1 MLHKQRKIVLA
12 RIVSKKK
19 LIFVIILT
27 FMKKIFFLVIFLNA
41 VTVFS
46 QTSAPKFSNEFLSI
60 GVGARALGMSNAYVT
75 TVNDVTSGYWN
86 PAGLTQIKKDFQVSL
101 MHASYFAG
109 IAKYDYGAFS
119 AKIDTSSAFAFSVIR
134 FGVDDIPNT
143 TQLID
148 ADGNV
153 DFDRISSFS
162 VADYAFM
169 FSYARKSKIKGLR
182 YGANVKIIY
191 RQVGDFAK
199 AWGFGLDGGI
209 QYDLKNWKFGLMAR
223 DVTSTFNA
231 WSFSLDQE
239 TIDVF
244 NATGNEIPNNSTE
257 ITLPKV
263 ILGIGREIKISNK
276 FNFLGEIDFDL
287 STDGKR
293 NVLITGDPI
302 SIDPHM
308 GVEVGYS
315 KLIFLRLGVG
325 NFQKVTDILQNDKIT
340 YQPNFGIGIQF
351 RGIALDYAF
360 SDIGD
365 QSDALYSNIFSL
377 KFDINKQKHTGVRRF
392 D

>member
-1 MLHKQRKIVLA
+1 MLCF
-12 RIVSKKK
+12 SD
-19 LIFVIILT
+19 T
-27 FMKKIFFLVIFLNA
+27 
-41 VTVFS
+41 FS
-46 QTSAPKFSNEFLSI
+46 QEARKYSNEFLAI

-86 PAGLTQIKKDFQVSL
+86 PAGLTQIKKDFQVGL
-101 MHASYFAG
+101 MHAEYFAG
-109 IAKYDYGAFS
+109 IAKYDYGAFA
-119 AKIDTSSAFAFSVIR
+119 AKIDSASAFGFSVVR

-153 DFDRISSFS
+153 DYDRISSFS

-182 YGANVKIIY
+182 YGANVKVIY

-209 QYDLKNWKFGLMAR
+209 QYDLKKWKFGLMAR

-231 WSFSLDQE
+231 WSFSLSEE

-244 NATGNEIPNNSTE
+244 NATGNEIPSNSIE
-257 ITLPKV
+257 VTLPKV
-263 ILGIGREIKISNK
+263 IFGVGREVKISNK
-276 FNFLGEIDFDL
+276 FSALGEIDFDF

-293 NVLITGDPI
+293 NVLITGDPV
-302 SIDPHM
+302 SVDPHM

-315 KLIFLRLGVG
+315 KMVFLRLGVG
-325 NFQKVTDILQNDKIT
+325 NFQKVTDILKNDKIT

-351 RGIALDYAF
+351 RGIAIDYAF

-377 KFDINKQKHTGVRRF
+377 RFDINKQNYTQKRF
-392 D
+392 E

>member
-1 MLHKQRKIVLA
+1 MK
-12 RIVSKKK
+12 RI
-19 LIFVIILT
+19 LVIILILCFSDT
-27 FMKKIFFLVIFLNA
+27 
-41 VTVFS
+41 FS
-46 QTSAPKFSNEFLSI
+46 QEARKYSNEFLAI

-75 TVNDVTSGYWN
+75 TVDDVTSGYWN
-86 PAGLTQIKKDFQVSL
+86 PAGLTQIKKDFQVGL
-101 MHASYFAG
+101 MHAEYFAG
-109 IAKYDYGAFS
+109 IAKYDYGAFA
-119 AKIDTSSAFAFSVIR
+119 AKIDSASAFGFSVVR

-153 DFDRISSFS
+153 DYDRISSFS

-182 YGANVKIIY
+182 YGANVKVIY

-209 QYDLKNWKFGLMAR
+209 QYDLKKWKFGLMAR

-231 WSFSLDQE
+231 WSFSLSEE

-244 NATGNEIPNNSTE
+244 NATGNEIPSNSIE
-257 ITLPKV
+257 VTLPKV
-263 ILGIGREIKISNK
+263 IFGVGREVKISNK
-276 FNFLGEIDFDL
+276 FSALGEIDFDF

-293 NVLITGDPI
+293 NVLITGDPV
-302 SIDPHM
+302 SVDPHM

-315 KLIFLRLGVG
+315 KMVFLRLGVG
-325 NFQKVTDILQNDKIT
+325 NFQKVTDILKNDKIT

-377 KFDINKQKHTGVRRF
+377 RFDINKQNYTQKRF
-392 D
+392 E

>member
-1 MLHKQRKIVLA
+1 
-12 RIVSKKK
+12 
-19 LIFVIILT
+19 
-27 FMKKIFFLVIFLNA
+27 MKKVLFLIFFLNTL
-41 VTVFS
+41 TVFT

-101 MHASYFAG
+101 MHAEYFAG
-109 IAKYDYGAFS
+109 IAKYDYGAF
-119 AKIDTSSAFAFSVIR
+119 AARIDTSSTFAFSIIR

-153 DFDRISSFS
+153 DFDKISSFS

-169 FSYARKSKIKGLR
+169 FSYARKSKIQGLR

-231 WSFSLDQE
+231 WSFSLNQE

-257 ITLPKV
+257 VTLPKV
-263 ILGIGREIKISNK
+263 ILGIGREIKISDK

-293 NVLITGDPI
+293 NVLITGDPV

-315 KLIFLRLGVG
+315 QLIFLRLGVG

-377 KFDINKQKHTGVRRF
+377 RFDINKQNQTIVRRF

>member
-1 MLHKQRKIVLA
+1 
-12 RIVSKKK
+12 
-19 LIFVIILT
+19 
-27 FMKKIFFLVIFLNA
+27 MKKIIFILFVLFA
-41 VTVFS
+41 SDVFS
-46 QTSAPKFSNEFLSI
+46 QSAPKFSNEFLSI
-60 GVGARALGMSNAYVT
+60 GVGARALGMSNAYIT

-86 PAGLTQIKKDFQVSL
+86 PAGLTEIKKDFQIGL
-101 MHASYFAG
+101 MHAEYFAG
-109 IAKYDYGAFS
+109 IAKYDYGAFAANIDS
-119 AKIDTSSAFAFSVIR
+119 ASAFGFSIVR

-153 DFDRISSFS
+153 DYDRISSFS

-209 QYDLKNWKFGLMAR
+209 QYDLKNWKLGLMAR

-231 WSFSLDQE
+231 WSFSLDDE
-239 TIDVF
+239 TIEVF
-244 NATGNEIPNNSTE
+244 NATGNEIPANSTE
-257 ITLPKV
+257 VTLPKV
-263 ILGIGREIKISNK
+263 ILGIGREVKISNK
-276 FNFLGEIDFDL
+276 FNMLGEIDFDL

-293 NVLITGDPI
+293 NVLITGDPV

-308 GVEVGYS
+308 GVEVGYD
-315 KLIFLRLGVG
+315 KMVFLRLGVG
-325 NFQKVTDILQNDKIT
+325 NFQKVTDILNNDKIT
-340 YQPNFGIGIQF
+340 YQPNIGIGIQF
-351 RGIALDYAF
+351 RGIAIDYAF

-377 KFDINKQKHTGVRRF
+377 KFDINKQNYTQKRF
-392 D
+392 E

>member
-1 MLHKQRKIVLA
+1 MKNILVIV
-12 RIVSKKK
+12 
-19 LIFVIILT
+19 FILT
-27 FMKKIFFLVIFLNA
+27 GLNL
-41 VTVFS
+41 FS
-46 QTSAPKFSNEFLSI
+46 QSAPKFSNEFLSI

-86 PAGLTQIKKDFQVSL
+86 PAGLTQITRDFQVSL
-101 MHASYFAG
+101 MHAEYFAG
-109 IAKYDYGAFS
+109 IAKYDYGAFAANIDS
-119 AKIDTSSAFAFSVIR
+119 ASAFGVSIIR

-148 ADGNV
+148 SDGNI
-153 DFDRISSFS
+153 DYDRISSFS
-162 VADYAFM
+162 VADYAFI
-169 FSYARKSKIKGLR
+169 FSYARKSKIEGLR

-191 RQVGDFAK
+191 RNVGEFAN
-199 AWGFGLDGGI
+199 AWGFGIDGGA
-209 QYDLKNWKFGLMAR
+209 QYDYKNWKLGLMVR

-231 WSFSLDQE
+231 WSFSLSQE

-244 NATGNEIPNNSTE
+244 NATGNEIPENSLE
-257 ITLPKV
+257 ITLPKA
-263 ILGIGREIKISNK
+263 IFGIGREVKISNK
-276 FNFLGEIDFDL
+276 FDLLGEIDFDF

-302 SIDPHM
+302 SVDPHM
-308 GVEVGYS
+308 GLEVGFN
-315 KLIFLRLGVG
+315 KMIFLRAGVG

-340 YQPNFGIGIQF
+340 YQPNFGVGIQF

-377 KFDINKQKHTGVRRF
+377 RFDINKQNHATERF
-392 D
+392 Q

>member
-1 MLHKQRKIVLA
+1 MKRVL
-12 RIVSKKK
+12 
-19 LIFVIILT
+19 FVI
-27 FMKKIFFLVIFLNA
+27 LVLC
-41 VTVFS
+41 VSDVFS
-46 QTSAPKFSNEFLSI
+46 QSAPKFSNEFLSI
-60 GVGARALGMSNAYVT
+60 GVGARALGMSNSYVT

-86 PAGLTQIKKDFQVSL
+86 PAGLTQIKKDFQISL
-101 MHASYFAG
+101 MHAEYFAG
-109 IAKYDYGAFS
+109 IAKYDYGAF
-119 AKIDTSSAFAFSVIR
+119 AANIDSSSAFAFSIVR

-148 ADGNV
+148 ADGNI
-153 DFDRISSFS
+153 DYDRITSFS

-182 YGANVKIIY
+182 YGVNVKIIY

-199 AWGFGLDGGI
+199 AWGFGLDAGI
-209 QYDLKNWKFGLMAR
+209 QYDLKKWKLGLMAR

-231 WSFSLDQE
+231 WSFSLNEE
-239 TIDVF
+239 TIAVF
-244 NATGNEIPNNSTE
+244 NATGNEIPENSTE

-263 ILGIGREIKISNK
+263 ILGIGREVKISNK
-276 FNFLGEIDFDL
+276 FDILGEIDFDF

-293 NVLITGDPI
+293 NVLITGDPV

-308 GVEVGYS
+308 GIEVGYS
-315 KLIFLRLGVG
+315 KMVFLRLGVG
-325 NFQKVTDILQNDKIT
+325 NFQKVTDILNNDKIT

-351 RGIALDYAF
+351 RGIAIDYAF

-377 KFDINKQKHTGVRRF
+377 RFDINKQNHAKKRF
-392 D
+392 Q

>member
-1 MLHKQRKIVLA
+1 
-12 RIVSKKK
+12 
-19 LIFVIILT
+19 
-27 FMKKIFFLVIFLNA
+27 MKKIFFLVIFLNA
-41 VTVFS
+41 VSVFS

-109 IAKYDYGAFS
+109 IAKYDYGAFA

-308 GVEVGYS
+308 GVEVGYA
-315 KLIFLRLGVG
+315 KLVFLRLGVG

-377 KFDINKQKHTGVRRF
+377 KFDINKQNHAGVRRF

>member
-1 MLHKQRKIVLA
+1 
-12 RIVSKKK
+12 
-19 LIFVIILT
+19 
-27 FMKKIFFLVIFLNA
+27 MKKILFLVIFLNA
-41 VTVFS
+41 VNAFS

-109 IAKYDYGAFS
+109 IANYDYGAF
-119 AKIDTSSAFAFSVIR
+119 AANIDTSSAFAFSIVR

-148 ADGNV
+148 NDGNV

-199 AWGFGLDGGI
+199 AWGFGLDAGI

-231 WSFSLDQE
+231 WSFSLNQE

-244 NATGNEIPNNSTE
+244 NATGNEIPSNSTE

-293 NVLITGDPI
+293 NVLITGDPV

-308 GVEVGYS
+308 GVEVGYNQ
-315 KLIFLRLGVG
+315 LIFLRLGVG

-351 RGIALDYAF
+351 RGIAIDYAF

-377 KFDINKQKHTGVRRF
+377 RFDINKQNHTEVRRF

>member
-1 MLHKQRKIVLA
+1 MK
-12 RIVSKKK
+12 RIFS
-19 LIFVIILT
+19 IILILCFAASYAQET
-27 FMKKIFFLVIFLNA
+27 RKY
-41 VTVFS
+41 
-46 QTSAPKFSNEFLSI
+46 SNEFLAI

-86 PAGLTQIKKDFQVSL
+86 PAGLTQMKKDFQVGL
-101 MHASYFAG
+101 MHAEYFAG
-109 IAKYDYGAFS
+109 IAKYDYGAFAANIDS
-119 AKIDTSSAFAFSVIR
+119 ASAFGFSIVR

-153 DFDRISSFS
+153 DYDRISSFS

-169 FSYARKSKIKGLR
+169 FSYARKSKIEGLR

-191 RQVGDFAK
+191 RNVGDFAQ
-199 AWGFGLDGGI
+199 AWGFGFDAGV
-209 QYDLKNWKFGLMAR
+209 QYDYKKWKFGLMAR

-231 WSFSLDQE
+231 WTSSLDEE

-244 NATGNEIPNNSTE
+244 INTGNELPENGIE
-257 ITLPKV
+257 VTLPKV
-263 ILGIGREIKISNK
+263 IFGIGRALKISEK
-276 FNFLGEIDFDL
+276 FSALGEIDFDF
-287 STDGKR
+287 STDGRR
-293 NVLITGDPI
+293 NVLITGDPV

-315 KLIFLRLGVG
+315 KTIFLRLGVG
-325 NFQKVTDILQNDKIT
+325 NFQKVTDILKDDKIT

-351 RGIALDYAF
+351 RGITIDYAF

-365 QSDALYSNIFSL
+365 KSDALYSNIFSL
-377 KFDINKQKHTGVRRF
+377 KFDINKQNYNQGRF
-392 D
+392 E